1 MASIG
6 RNDPCPC
13 GSGKKYK
20 ACCLDRDEA
29 LRRGEPRMEPE
40 TDGTPNVR
48 SKLIAELMDFAEQAH
63 KRVLKQTRQ
72 LFPTLDDFG
81 EEGEEVEPLD
91 EEEELEWTERWMNG
105 VMFDIPAAADGE
117 VVAEAYLRRNE
128 PRLTSEEKAWL
139 QQMIQS
145 PLTAFE
151 VGEVRPGVGLSLI
164 RLWDGRDE
172 FISEPG
178 ITDQFRPGDVIAA
191 RVTREGDQW
200 VMEGGTY
207 LFPAGA
213 HAVLEAETQKYLEE
227 HGVESF
233 GDLDRAQRRL
243 FAIVLH
249 AAWTEMVLDGDS
261 GSADGRD

>member
-29 LRRGEPRMEPE
+29 QRRGAPEPE
-40 TDGTPNVR
+40 MDETLSLR
-48 SKLIAELMDFAEQAH
+48 SKLISEMMDFAEQGH
-63 KRVLKQTRQ
+63 KRVLKQARQ
-72 LFPTLDDFG
+72 AFPALDDFG

-105 VMFDIPAAADGE
+105 VMFDIPASADGE
-117 VVAEAYLRRNE
+117 VVAEAYLRRSE
-128 PRLTSEEKAWL
+128 ARLSDDEKAWL
-139 QQMIQS
+139 QQMIES

-151 VGEVRPGVGLSLI
+151 VGEVQPGVGFSLI
-164 RLWDGRDE
+164 RLWDGKDE

-178 ITDQFRPGDVIAA
+178 VTDEFRPGDVIAA
-191 RVTREGDQW
+191 RVTREGNQS
-200 VMEGGTY
+200 VVEGGSY
-207 LFPAGA
+207 LFPEGA
-213 HAVLEAETQKYLEE
+213 SAVLETDTQKYLEE
-227 HGVESF
+227 HGAASF

-249 AAWTEMVLDGDS
+249 GAWTEMVLD
-261 GSADGRD
+261 ADGESGGERG